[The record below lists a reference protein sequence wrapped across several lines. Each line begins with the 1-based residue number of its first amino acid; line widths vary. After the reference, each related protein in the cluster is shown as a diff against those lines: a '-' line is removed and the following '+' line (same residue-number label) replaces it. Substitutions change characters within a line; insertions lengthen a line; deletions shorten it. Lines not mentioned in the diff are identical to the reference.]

1 MSPSKRAKNQKQK
14 NESVQSSGQLELFDF
29 NKSDNTV
36 EIVEKEILDNTPEPV
51 LSEIKNGSQDH
62 KDKISDW
69 ENQEQDSDTPKQ
81 INKISLSLPD
91 RFESLRNSP
100 KQQIESI
107 VIPVEDALCHLD
119 ETYSD
124 IKASGRGAF
133 WILRGQTGS
142 GKSTFLNT
150 VHLFRVGVEAYS
162 ILASDSISESLS
174 KFRDGSEKHLSILVI
189 EGREARK
196 DISDESLETD
206 LHAINGFI
214 RSKNGNQ
221 TLVVWQCNTD
231 DLENRLINLA
241 KEIGGSSLLGVISP
255 SYKFSG
261 ISKDRYQEVANRT
274 IAVLNEGASL
284 VSFGIAEDLA
294 KNLVDKSETIGTYLT
309 YIRKEL
315 LKNKNV
321 INKLL
326 IKERCRVWTL
336 VIAGNEPDKDVASLT
351 RGSAS
356 IADIDRLVV
365 STNANIVKELKQYPE
380 KIGILATMLD
390 ARIIHLPIL
399 TALAIVRQ
407 FADDDL
413 RNIMKDKQMDVD
425 EKRQTKRS
433 LEQSDLAR
441 AFYSRSIEP
450 NRTKGSPIGSN
461 TLTAFSK
468 LMEIA
473 KKKDEMVNK
482 AIGESLKANGIIQD
496 FIPEYAFKGN
506 LDLKTD
512 LFCIN
517 EQEPVRLEIMWRTK
531 AGRADIAIYV
541 LNKLRNYGKAI
552 GYLD

>member
-1 MSPSKRAKNQKQK
+1 MNRSKQSKNSNRKS
-14 NESVQSSGQLELFDF
+14 NPDQLELGLGNEYLNNDPSDMEKKNDIGIPNNDIDIYEKDSKRQTSNFTLNSQRFD
-29 NKSDNTV
+29 T
-36 EIVEKEILDNTPEPV
+36 
-51 LSEIKNGSQDH
+51 SELMNS
-62 KDKISDW
+62 
-69 ENQEQDSDTPKQ
+69 T
-81 INKISLSLPD
+81 SLSLPD
-91 RFESLRNSP
+91 RFESLKDSP

-107 VIPVEDALCHLD
+107 IIPVEDALFHID

-150 VHLFRVGVEAYS
+150 VHLFREGVETSS
-162 ILASDSISESLS
+162 ILAEDSISESLS
-174 KFRDGSEKHLSILVI
+174 KFRARSDKHLSILVV

-196 DISDESLETD
+196 DVSNESLETD

-214 RSKNGNQ
+214 RSKNGNH

-231 DLENRLINLA
+231 DLETRLITLA
-241 KEIGGSSLLGVISP
+241 QEIGGSSLLGIDSP

-261 ISKDRYQEVANRT
+261 VPKDRYQEVANRT

-284 VSFGIAEDLA
+284 ISFGISEDLA
-294 KNLVDKSETIGTYLT
+294 RDLVEKSETIGTYLT
-309 YIRKEL
+309 FIRKEL
-315 LKNKNV
+315 LKNKQT
-321 INKLL
+321 ISQLL
-326 IKERCRVWTL
+326 VKERCRVWTL
-336 VIAGNEPDKDVASLT
+336 VIAGNEPDKDVAALT

-365 STNANIVKELKQYPE
+365 STNANIVKELKNYPE

-390 ARIIHLPIL
+390 ARIIHLPIS
-399 TALAIVRQ
+399 TALSNVRQ
-407 FADDDL
+407 FANEDL
-413 RNIMKDKQMDVD
+413 RNLMRGRQMHVNS
-425 EKRQTKRS
+425 ERQTTRS
-433 LEQSDLAR
+433 IEQSDLAR

-450 NRTKGSPIGSN
+450 NRTKGSPIGNN
-461 TLTAFSK
+461 TKVAFTK

-473 KKKDEMVNK
+473 QKKDEMLNK

-496 FIPEYAFKGN
+496 FILEHAFKGN

-512 LFCIN
+512 LFCICMN
-517 EQEPVRLEIMWRTK
+517 DHEPVRLEIMWRTK

-541 LNKLRNYGKAI
+541 LTKLRNYGKAI